1 MSDLTHTLPVAD
13 AHSVVRR
20 VRDLLTRFRGRLT
33 AIVLVHAAATACGL
47 IPPLVLGEIIDR
59 VSSHQQLSL
68 LRSAA
73 VIAVAL
79 LAGAILEFTAAKW
92 SFILGERVFS
102 LLRIQFLTGLLA
114 MPLRRVERV
123 DAGEILSRSTSDMDA
138 LQEVT
143 RTGLPETIVGSVTT
157 AMTLGCAFVINPLLA
172 LGCLVGFPP
181 IILAT
186 RWYVRRAA
194 KAYGDELEA
203 RAAVSSQVTETV
215 RGHEVVET
223 LRLEAARKNSA
234 SRTVA
239 RAVDTAS
246 EPIRLEQRAFPVI
259 QIGYHLPLLVVVGWG
274 AWLVRSGSAEVG
286 HVAAIALYMRAII
299 SPLDDLIYWFG
310 EAQPARAAL
319 ARILGVA
326 TEPVTA
332 QRAAPKGHAP
342 LHRQE
347 ALSVHQLSFGY
358 VDGASVLHDIS
369 LTVHTGERVCVVGA
383 SGAGKTT
390 LALLLAG
397 ILTPASGSIRVAD
410 TGTSD
415 DTHLGIVL
423 MAQEDHVFGGTVAD
437 NLTLVR
443 ADASEADIWH
453 ALEAVGAGG
462 WVTAMDD
469 ALQTR
474 LGADA
479 HTLTPAQARQ
489 LSLARLVLMK
499 PSVLILDEAT
509 AGLSEEE
516 SKRFATLLPT
526 VLRDTTV
533 IQIAHDLWAAQN
545 SDRVVVMDGGNI
557 VEEGSHMELLSSD
570 GTYTRLWKSW
580 HSASLSDSKG
590 Q

>member
-13 AHSVVRR
+13 AHSVGRR

-33 AIVLVHAAATACGL
+33 AIVAVHAAATACGL

-68 LRSAA
+68 LQSAS

-79 LAGAILEFTAAKW
+79 LVGAVLEFTAAKW

-102 LLRIQFLTGLLA
+102 ILRMQFLTGLLA
-114 MPLRRVERV
+114 MPLRHVERA

-186 RWYVRRAA
+186 RWYVRRAE

-203 RAAVSSQVTETV
+203 RAAVSSQVTESV

-223 LRLEAARKNSA
+223 LGLEAVRKTSA
-234 SRTVA
+234 SRAVS
-239 RAVDTAS
+239 RAVETAS

-259 QIGYHLPLLVVVGWG
+259 QVGYHLPLLVVVGWG
-274 AWLVRSGSAEVG
+274 AWLVRDGSADVG
-286 HVAAIALYMRAII
+286 QVAAIALYMRAIL

-326 TEPVTA
+326 TDPVAA
-332 QRAAPKGHAP
+332 QRAVPKEHAP
-342 LHRQE
+342 LRQQE
-347 ALSVHQLSFGY
+347 ALSVQRLSFGY
-358 VDGASVLHDIS
+358 VDGTSVLHDID

-410 TGTSD
+410 PGRSD
-415 DTHLGIVL
+415 DSRLDIVL
-423 MAQEDHVFGGTVAD
+423 MTQEDHVFGGTVAD

-443 ADASEADIWH
+443 ADASEAAIWH
-453 ALEAVGAGG
+453 ALEAVGADG
-462 WVTAMDD
+462 WVKSMSDV
-469 ALQTR
+469 LQTT

-499 PSVLILDEAT
+499 PRVLILDEAT

-526 VLRDTTV
+526 VLQDTTV

-545 SDRVVVMDGGNI
+545 SDQVVVMEGGKI
-557 VEEGSHMELLSSD
+557 VEQGSHADLLSSE
-570 GTYTRLWKSW
+570 GAYIRLWNSW
-580 HSASLSDSKG
+580 RSASLSPE
-590 Q
+590 QPR